1 MANYDRPVRFNIVLN
16 SLYTST
22 LSGPNINDSLYD
34 FNWTNIPQGRY
45 KMSFSYKG
53 RNNGDLVAD
62 DAPQVF
68 LTMATVPSVYQA
80 SGENGSV
87 ISRYIGSLRIETHEA
102 AQAYYYANLNDNPD
116 IYFENIPTNGP
127 IRVQIFEDD
136 FVTPFTTIAGSDIAE
151 YVLCLSFEQVGKITG
166 YNI

>member
-16 SLYTST
+16 SMNPNTFSGLNTNNLY
-22 LSGPNINDSLYD
+22 YD

-53 RNNGDLVAD
+53 MNNGDLVAD
-62 DAPQVF
+62 DSPQVF
-68 LTMATVPSVYQA
+68 LTMGTVPSVYQA
-80 SGENGSV
+80 SSENGSV
-87 ISRYIGSLRIETHEA
+87 ISHYIGSLRIETHA
-102 AQAYYYANLNDNPD
+102 AGQTYYYCNLNDNPD

-127 IRVQIFEDD
+127 IQVQIFRSD
-136 FVTPFTTIAGSDIAE
+136 FVTPFTTIAASDIAE